1 MSPFPFLAV
10 ARRKRTAFT
19 SAKMAALKGNTAA
32 VGRFLLAALHSVAKR
47 VSRGQAYHPQWSV
60 PVGPKT
66 APHASAATIHSFV
79 PLGRAIAH
87 VPWSGIDPKTQAFW
101 FWLRPR
107 SSRLFSQQRSMG
119 TCCAG
124 EHAGTVR
131 CRWARLPRVD
141 PLCDRMERGEEE
153 AVRAAAMH
161 LSAAIFAD
169 VQARSFRRAAAEN
182 CRPAIF
188 EARATLREQ
197 SGSTLGRR
205 VRQPSL
211 SPFAR
216 NRRMSP
222 FTAWVG

>member
-1 MSPFPFLAV
+1 
-10 ARRKRTAFT
+10 
-19 SAKMAALKGNTAA
+19 
-32 VGRFLLAALHSVAKR
+32 
-47 VSRGQAYHPQWSV
+47 
-60 PVGPKT
+60 
-66 APHASAATIHSFV
+66 
-79 PLGRAIAH
+79 
-87 VPWSGIDPKTQAFW
+87 
-101 FWLRPR
+101 
-107 SSRLFSQQRSMG
+107 MG

-124 EHAGTVR
+124 WHAGTVR
-131 CRWARLPRVD
+131 CRWAHLPRVD

-161 LSAAIFAD
+161 FSAAIFAD

-205 VRQPSL
+205 VYAPRGL

-216 NRRMSP
+216 NRGMSP
-222 FTAWVG
+222 LIARVHLVRHGPELDLRERQVELAFGLEHQRL

>member
-1 MSPFPFLAV
+1 
-10 ARRKRTAFT
+10 
-19 SAKMAALKGNTAA
+19 
-32 VGRFLLAALHSVAKR
+32 
-47 VSRGQAYHPQWSV
+47 
-60 PVGPKT
+60 
-66 APHASAATIHSFV
+66 
-79 PLGRAIAH
+79 
-87 VPWSGIDPKTQAFW
+87 
-101 FWLRPR
+101 
-107 SSRLFSQQRSMG
+107 MG

-124 EHAGTVR
+124 WHTGTVR

-161 LSAAIFAD
+161 FSAAISAD
-169 VQARSFRRAAAEN
+169 VKARSFRRAAAEN

-205 VRQPSL
+205 VYQPSL

-216 NRRMSP
+216 NRGMSP
-222 FTAWVG
+222 FPISAIGDGLVARGFELVALVPGRHLVGLRDQPARFEADHRVFDHAVEYPLGGELVAGLVIDVLGPLVVFLFTPTRRLADVVGALVEVQRRHADLG